1 MLGNKVKKYFNL
13 TLKEES
19 WKFLAN

>member
-1 MLGNKVKKYFNL
+1 MLDNKVKKYFNL

-19 WKFLAN
+19 WKFITN